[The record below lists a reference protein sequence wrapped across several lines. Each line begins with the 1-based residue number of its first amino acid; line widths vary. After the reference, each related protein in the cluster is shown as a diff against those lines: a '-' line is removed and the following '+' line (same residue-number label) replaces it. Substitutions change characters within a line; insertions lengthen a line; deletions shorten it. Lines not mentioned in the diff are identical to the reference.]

1 MPSEQLVALQ
11 EIDDTYA
18 LDQAGDD
25 SLALTL
31 ASISSPGTHRYWSLR
46 FTSLNGDIS
55 LAEVELRQT
64 IGGADATGAGTA
76 STGGSISGAAANLV
90 DNNTATYLTWTYA
103 PASSWWTYDFG
114 AGIAK
119 EILEVALTPRQD
131 GSNYS
136 LGPASVALAYSDDNL
151 NWTQVWNAPGLAW
164 PSIAAQVFNASAAP
178 NRFLSIATAMNLG
191 ASREPWGS
199 APWNIATL
207 AESTPPP
214 AGTGGNACF

>member
-1 MPSEQLVALQ
+1 MPGEQLVHL
-11 EIDDTYA
+11 EEFDETWP
-18 LDQAGDD
+18 LDRAGDD

-31 ASISSPGTHRYWSLR
+31 PSISSPGTHRYWSLR
-46 FTSLNGDIS
+46 FTFLNGDIS

-76 STGGSISGAAANLV
+76 STGGSISGATANLV
-90 DNNTATYLTWTYA
+90 DNNTARYLTWTYA

-114 AGIAK
+114 AGNAT

-131 GSNYS
+131 GSNYN
-136 LGPASVALAYSDDNL
+136 LGPGSVALAYSDDNV
-151 NWTQVWNAPGLAW
+151 NWVQVWIAPGLAW
-164 PSIAAQVFNASAAP
+164 LSIAAQIFNSNVAP
-178 NRFLSIATAMNLG
+178 NRFLSVSTAMNLG
-191 ASREPWGS
+191 ASREPWVS

-207 AESTPPP
+207 AESAPPP